1 MKNTVE
7 GMNSK
12 LGDIEEHKRN
22 LGDKIMEI
30 PPSQKQKEKEIFKK
44 SVTSL
49 KNLWDHQ
56 VYQHLHY
63 GGHRRRTERRWLK
76 ICLMKLCLKTSYAW
90 RWKYIPV

>member
-30 PPSQKQKEKEIFKK
+30 PPSQKQKETEIFKK

-49 KNLWDHQ
+49 KNL
-56 VYQHLHY
+56 
-63 GGHRRRTERRWLK
+63 
-76 ICLMKLCLKTSYAW
+76 
-90 RWKYIPV
+90 